1 MQVDEANVDQQTY
14 AYALQNISVSLTA
27 VFGRSTLQM
36 KDLMQLKTGD
46 TLPIG
51 EQNYPEV
58 EILLNG
64 KPFGCGE
71 ITENDGVPVLTLK
84 SFVWN
89 R

>member
-1 MQVDEANVDQQTY
+1 MQTADMLDENQTF
-14 AYALQNISVSLTA
+14 AYALHNISVSLTA

-36 KDLMQLKTGD
+36 KDLMALKTGD
-46 TLPIG
+46 RLPLG
-51 EQNYPEV
+51 DHRYPEV

-64 KPFGCGE
+64 KLFGWGE
-71 ITENDGVPVLTLK
+71 IAEIGGHPSVVLK

>member
-1 MQVDEANVDQQTY
+1 MQGNEANVDQQTY

-36 KDLMQLKTGD
+36 KDLMHLKAGD

-64 KPFGCGE
+64 KPFGWADVVE
-71 ITENDGVPVLTLK
+71 SDGVPMLTLK